1 MKNCCLLN
9 PEDIKLFE
17 RLFAETDV
25 HSDMLVDRKAYI
37 HHVLNNIQVRQLL
50 LKPAMLE
57 PRVNRTILL
66 YRMLDK
72 I

>member
-1 MKNCCLLN
+1 MKNCCLLS
-9 PEDIKLFE
+9 PDDVKLFE
-17 RLFAETDV
+17 RLFNELDT
-25 HSDMLVDRKAYI
+25 HSDMLIKRKSYI
-37 HHVLNNIQVRQLL
+37 AHLLENIEIRKLL
-50 LKPAMLE
+50 YKPAMFE